1 MIELVKQH
9 HPGTLEEEIRRTLN
23 RAQDDFC
30 SQTEI
35 LETSYQIPSVIG
47 QRMYKLHE
55 QTITLK
61 RVEIDDVEIPRL
73 KGMPQETDLDLE

>member
-1 MIELVKQH
+1 MKQRDMIELVKQQ

-47 QRMYKLHE
+47 Q
-55 QTITLK
+55 
-61 RVEIDDVEIPRL
+61 
-73 KGMPQETDLDLE
+73 